1 MTRAFAAP
9 AWRSFAQ
16 FGSVCCESRGWPDA
30 VPGRKGVAARALC
43 LGFLVVGMV
52 VGEMARE
59 DDVEVGW
66 ENRARCGGGLSG
78 MRTGRYGLGNVSDGS
93 GWRVVSCG
101 GIVVGVEVSE

>member
-1 MTRAFAAP
+1 MARHETASHGRTALASGKDLGRQGHLRHRLGGLSYSSGRCLAKVEVG
-9 AWRSFAQ
+9 A
-16 FGSVCCESRGWPDA
+16 DA

-66 ENRARCGGGLSG
+66 ENRAR
-78 MRTGRYGLGNVSDGS
+78 
-93 GWRVVSCG
+93 
-101 GIVVGVEVSE
+101 